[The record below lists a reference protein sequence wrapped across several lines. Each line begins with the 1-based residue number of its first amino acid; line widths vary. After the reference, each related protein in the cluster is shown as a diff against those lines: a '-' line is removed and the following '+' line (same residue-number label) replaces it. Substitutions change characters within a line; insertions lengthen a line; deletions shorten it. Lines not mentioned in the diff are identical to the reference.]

1 MHGAGAGSGGKNPS
15 QHLGLPQ
22 ASRVCERAVVPKL
35 ACSSNLCPC
44 LPRRAKPQ
52 MPLID
57 PDAQN
62 AAQSEAQKLLID
74 PQRKLDSRPKGAT
87 NDHVNEMVG
96 QFQNQA
102 RASRQISEA
111 CQACIDCS
119 GKQEL
124 PKMNWVWQQPIRIGC
139 QTCILLSR
147 PVHSYRCSVLAEAE
161 TELLGHLVF
170 TFSRVLQNKRR
181 RA

>member
-1 MHGAGAGSGGKNPS
+1 
-15 QHLGLPQ
+15 
-22 ASRVCERAVVPKL
+22 
-35 ACSSNLCPC
+35 
-44 LPRRAKPQ
+44 

-102 RASRQISEA
+102 RA
-111 CQACIDCS
+111 
-119 GKQEL
+119 
-124 PKMNWVWQQPIRIGC
+124 
-139 QTCILLSR
+139 
-147 PVHSYRCSVLAEAE
+147 
-161 TELLGHLVF
+161 
-170 TFSRVLQNKRR
+170 
-181 RA
+181 